1 MKNNLPQEYNNGFLY
16 KIKSFF
22 KNLFH
27 MNKEIKNDDTSTNQT
42 NIEINEDNKAFVNEL
57 KVDNNVSTNTSIS
70 DEEKEDTIFKRI
82 EENPDLLNDLS
93 IEKLAEIER
102 IYDKKISELDAN
114 INKIS
119 SQNV

>member
-1 MKNNLPQEYNNGFLY
+1 MKNNLPQEYNKGFLY

-22 KNLFH
+22 KSLFH
-27 MNKEIKNDDTSTNQT
+27 RNKEIKNNDTSTNQT

>member
-27 MNKEIKNDDTSTNQT
+27 MNKEIKNDDTSINQT

>member
-27 MNKEIKNDDTSTNQT
+27 MNKEITNDDTSTNQT